1 MTELNYLNPSG
12 KIVLRSVF
20 KTPKITL
27 EPAVDPRT
35 GKYAKCVIT
44 NAKTLTEAQRDSDKV
59 YIMIDDSIEVYDG
72 YEFNLDDP
80 TEAAWWDAVKHSK
93 LISHTRYLKDERGN
107 LVIDGNSKRYGT
119 AELYVEVPGNESAVK
134 IGKARKVNQ
143 AENFIFNASENDLRN
158 VAKMLGTNMGNSLYS
173 DIQEFL
179 LDKAKRNPDDIIDA
193 FTGDDAS
200 LRLLL
205 IEAIE
210 KYIIIKKSNLYQY
223 GEGIILG
230 ASQDAALLWM
240 KDPRN
245 FKVLEKIRYE
255 VHPEWHDAPSDD
267 YDPTKFDN
275 IGSVAEVKASSPVKT
290 TNPAKKA
297 TAPPSR

>member
-20 KTPKITL
+20 KTPRVVL
-27 EPAVDPRT
+27 EPAIDPRT

-44 NAKTLTEAQRDSDKV
+44 NAKTLTEAQRDSNKV
-59 YIMIDDSIEVYDG
+59 YIMLEDRIEVYDG
-72 YEFNLDDP
+72 FEFNLDDP
-80 TEAAWWDAVKHSK
+80 VDEAWWEAVKNSK

-107 LVIDGNSKRYGT
+107 LVIDGDSKRYGT

-158 VAKMLGTNMGNSLYS
+158 VAKMLGTNMNNSLYS

-179 LDKAKRNPDDIIDA
+179 LDKAKRDPDAIINA

-245 FKVLEKIRYE
+245 FKVLEKIRFE
-255 VHPEWHDAPSDD
+255 VHPEWHDAPSED
-267 YDPTKFDN
+267 YDPTTFDS
-275 IGSVAEVKASSPVKT
+275 IGSVSELKATAQPKNKPDS
-290 TNPAKKA
+290 KKA
-297 TAPPSR
+297 TTPPSR